1 LKQNKEKG
9 GLFGWGGFKLWK
21 RFEMNLFLV
30 VETKQVI
37 SSENIEPN
45 NLR

>member
-9 GLFGWGGFKLWK
+9 RLFGWGESKLWK

-30 VETKQVI
+30 VETKKVI
-37 SSENIEPN
+37 SSENN
-45 NLR
+45 